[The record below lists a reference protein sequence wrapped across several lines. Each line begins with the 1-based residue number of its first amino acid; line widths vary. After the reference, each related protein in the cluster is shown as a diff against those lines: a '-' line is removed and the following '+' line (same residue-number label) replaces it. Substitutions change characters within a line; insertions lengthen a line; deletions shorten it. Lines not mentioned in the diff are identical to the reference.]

1 LYKNIRILKIIYR
14 ELNMKKSK
22 FSISLAIINI
32 IVVVFSLLILYPFI
46 YSMAYSFSDS
56 SLAMTEN
63 IVLFPVGFTL
73 RNYAKV
79 FTNHSILSASM
90 ISILRTVIGALWAAI
105 VTSLTAY
112 AVSKQDL
119 PGRKFF
125 IMMFIIPMYIS
136 GGLIPYYVLIHDL
149 HLFNNFLVYILP
161 GGFYA
166 FNMLMVRSYY
176 DTIPPSLEES
186 AKIDGAGYF
195 RIFLVIIVPLS
206 MPVLSVIL
214 MFTAVSQ
221 WNSYFDVVLFITKK
235 NLFPLQTILQ
245 NLLQETQTSIQS
257 LQTGGPANNK
267 VISSESVR
275 MSTLMITTIPIVI
288 VYPFFQKHFVK
299 GIMVGAVKA

>member
-1 LYKNIRILKIIYR
+1 MLSSVYKR
-14 ELNMKKSK
+14 ETDMKKKKSVK
-22 FSISLAIINI
+22 LSSVTINI
-32 IVVVFSLLILYPFI
+32 IITIFSVFILYPFI
-46 YSMAYSFSDS
+46 YCLAYSFSDS
-56 SLAMTEN
+56 TRAMTEN
-63 IVLFPVGFTL
+63 IIFLPIGFTL
-73 RNYAKV
+73 RNYTKV
-79 FTNHSILSASM
+79 FTNSSILTASM
-90 ISILRTVIGALWAAI
+90 ISVLRTVAGALWAGI
-105 VTSLTAY
+105 VTSLAAY

-125 IMMFIIPMYIS
+125 TMMFIIPMYIS

-186 AKIDGAGYF
+186 GKIDGAGYLT
-195 RIFLVIIVPLS
+195 IFLVIILPLS
-206 MPVLSVIL
+206 MPVISVIL
-214 MFTAVSQ
+214 MFTAVAQ
-221 WNSYFDVVLFITKK
+221 WNSYFDVVLFITKSR
-235 NLFPLQTILQ
+235 LYPLQTILQ

-257 LQTGGPANNK
+257 LQSGGQGANRA
-267 VISSESVR
+267 ISSESVR
-275 MSTLMITTIPIVI
+275 MATLIITTVPIVI

>member
-1 LYKNIRILKIIYR
+1 
-14 ELNMKKSK
+14 MKKSK
-22 FSISLAIINI
+22 LSIPIAIINI
-32 IVVVFSLLILYPFI
+32 IIVVFSLMILYPFL
-46 YSMAYSFSDS
+46 YSLAYSFSDS
-56 SLAMTEN
+56 SRAMTEN

-79 FTNHSILSASM
+79 FTNNSILTASM

-186 AKIDGAGYF
+186 AKIDGASYF
-195 RIFLVIIVPLS
+195 KIFIAIIVPLS

-275 MSTLMITTIPIVI
+275 MSTLIITTIPIVI

-299 GIMVGAVKA
+299 GIMVGAVKS

>member
-1 LYKNIRILKIIYR
+1 
-14 ELNMKKSK
+14 MKKSK
-22 FSISLAIINI
+22 LSIPIAIINI
-32 IVVVFSLLILYPFI
+32 IIVVFSLMILYPFL
-46 YSMAYSFSDS
+46 YSLAYSFSDS
-56 SLAMTEN
+56 SRAMTEN

-79 FTNHSILSASM
+79 FTNDSILTASL

-186 AKIDGAGYF
+186 AKIDGASYF
-195 RIFLVIIVPLS
+195 KIFMAIIVPLS

-275 MSTLMITTIPIVI
+275 MSTLIITTIPIVI

-299 GIMVGAVKA
+299 GIMVGAVKS